1 MIQQL
6 TILGN
11 IFSMK
16 MKKEFTED
24 VQVIMPKFNVK
35 TDMEIS
41 EWLKAA
47 GVNKIFQGKT
57 NTNISAE
64 SYPG

>member
-1 MIQQL
+1 
-6 TILGN
+6 
-11 IFSMK
+11 MK